1 MYGSHRLRAVAGVV
15 ARAVLAGCVACGLAS
30 GLDSLKEVPCV
41 GLVCGDGAG
50 PTDGDDGPFPD
61 SAADAESRS
70 DASGLESGI
79 LDQAN
84 PPLDGSGDASHP
96 ADDSGLADAAASE
109 SSAADAATCAPP
121 RDASACTGNL
131 SNIGTANFHISLTLT
146 ATQQGMVA
154 VANQRGTC
162 GGGMYW
168 DLRLNSGRLM
178 FETDDGMLEPDG
190 AYSESPRT
198 TLIPNNLVNDGNPH
212 CITIARVA
220 EIVSI
225 SIDGIL
231 AGSTSSVSSF
241 GVLPSLTT
249 GTDPCEGT
257 EDMTMALTGTVSG
270 LCVGGP

>member
-1 MYGSHRLRAVAGVV
+1 VARVV

-30 GLDSLKEVPCV
+30 GLDNLKEVPCV

-50 PTDGDDGPFPD
+50 PAGGDDGPFPD
-61 SAADAESRS
+61 GAADAESTS
-70 DASGLESGI
+70 DARGLESGI
-79 LDQAN
+79 PDQAN
-84 PPLDGSGDASHP
+84 PPVDGSDASRP
-96 ADDSGLADAAASE
+96 ADDSSLADAAASE

-154 VANQRGTC
+154 VVNQRGAC

-198 TLIPNNLVNDGNPH
+198 TFIPNNLVNDGNPH
-212 CITIARVA
+212 CILIERVA
-220 EIVSI
+220 EVVSI
-225 SIDGIL
+225 SIDGTL

-241 GVLPSLTT
+241 GVLPSLAT

-257 EDMTMALTGTVSG
+257 EDMTMAFTGTVSG
-270 LCVGGP
+270 LCIGGP

>member
-1 MYGSHRLRAVAGVV
+1 VYGSHRLRAVAGVV
-15 ARAVLAGCVACGLAS
+15 ARAVLTGCVACGLAS

-41 GLVCGDGAG
+41 GSTCGDGAG
-50 PTDGDDGPFPD
+50 PADGDDGRFGD
-61 SAADAESRS
+61 SSADADSTS
-70 DASGLESGI
+70 DASGLQSGI
-79 LDQAN
+79 VDQAN
-84 PPLDGSGDASHP
+84 PPVDGSGDVSRP
-96 ADDSGLADAAASE
+96 LDDSGLADAASE
-109 SSAADAATCAPP
+109 SSTADGATCAPP

-131 SNIGTANFHISLTLT
+131 SNIGTGNFHISLTLT

-154 VANQRGTC
+154 VVNQRGSC

-198 TLIPNNLVNDGNPH
+198 TLIPNNLVNDGDPH
-212 CITIARVA
+212 CIMIARAA
-220 EIVSI
+220 EVVSI
-225 SIDGIL
+225 SIDGIVV
-231 AGSTSSVSSF
+231 GSTSSVSSF
-241 GVLPSLTT
+241 GVLPSLAT

>member
-15 ARAVLAGCVACGLAS
+15 ARAVLAGSVACGLAS
-30 GLDSLKEVPCV
+30 GLDSLREVPCV
-41 GLVCGDGAG
+41 GVCGDEAGA
-50 PTDGDDGPFPD
+50 TDGDNAG
-61 SAADAESRS
+61 AADVELRS
-70 DASGLESGI
+70 DANALESGI
-79 LDQAN
+79 HDQASQ
-84 PPLDGSGDASHP
+84 PADGSGDASRP
-96 ADDSGLADAAASE
+96 ANDASVADAAASE

-146 ATQQGMVA
+146 ATQSGMVA
-154 VANQRGTC
+154 VVNQRGTC

-168 DLRLNSGRLM
+168 DLRLNSGRIM

-198 TLIPNNLVNDGNPH
+198 TLIPNNLVNDGEPH
-212 CITIARVA
+212 CILVERVA
-220 EIVSI
+220 KVLSI
-225 SIDGIL
+225 SIDGTL

-257 EDMTMALTGTVSG
+257 ADMTMAFTGNVSG